1 MIQGELQDRIV
12 RLCKTGPKS
21 SAEIFRDIRRELA
34 VAAAEETVTVWEVIG
49 ALRALEAAKRIREL
63 KKRPPQRSGLSV
75 YRYYDVLDAR
85 ERKGGS
91 KC

>member
-1 MIQGELQDRIV
+1 MMQRELQSRIV

-34 VAAAEETVTVWEVIG
+34 AAAETVTVWEVIE

-63 KKRPPQRSGLSV
+63 KKRPRRFTSGKKANH
-75 YRYYDVLDAR
+75 D
-85 ERKGGS
+85 E
-91 KC
+91 